1 MNIQELKQLQAL
13 PLEVKVLKT
22 KQRIREWVN
31 YWGKNN
37 VYISFSGGK
46 DSTVLLHLVRSEFT
60 DIVAVFS
67 DTGLEYPEIIDFVK
81 KISNVVIVKPKRTFV
96 DVIKTEGYPVISKK
110 VARQIRDIQ
119 NPTGKNEATRTLYL
133 TGVKRDGSISKYFK
147 LPRKYLDLAQSNI
160 RVSEKCCDYM
170 KKQPL
175 KDFEKLNGKKPFVGV
190 MAEESQQRESSYIKT
205 GCNSFEGTEK
215 SQPIGF
221 WTEQDILQ
229 YIRINNLDISSIYGK
244 IVEENG
250 KLKTTGESR
259 TGCMFCMFGVHLEKG
274 ENRFQRMKRTH
285 PQIYNYCINKLK
297 IGEVLDYI
305 GVKY

>member
-1 MNIQELKQLQAL
+1 VL
-13 PLEVKVLKT
+13 PLEIKIQKT
-22 KQRIREWVN
+22 KQRIREWV
-31 YWGKNN
+31 YHWGKDK

-46 DSTVLLHLVRSEFT
+46 DSTVLLHLIRSEFP

-67 DTGLEYPEIIDFVK
+67 DTGLEYPEIKDFVK
-81 KISNVVIVKPKRTFV
+81 NIPNVVTVKPKRTFV
-96 DVIKTEGYPVISKK
+96 DVVKTEGYPVISKK

-119 NPTGKNEATRTLYL
+119 NPTEKNEATRTLYL
-133 TGVKRDGSISKYFK
+133 TGVKMDGSISKYFK
-147 LPRKYLDLAQSNI
+147 LPRKYLDLANSNI
-160 RVSEKCCDYM
+160 KVSEKCCDYM

-175 KDFEKLNGKKPFVGV
+175 KDYERLNKKKPFVGV
-190 MAEESQQRESSYIKT
+190 MAEESQQRESSYLKT

-229 YIRINNLDISSIYGK
+229 YIKINNLSISSIYGE

-274 ENRFQRMKRTH
+274 ENRFQRMKKTH
-285 PQIYNYCINKLK
+285 PKIYDYCIRDDNGLGLGK
-297 IGEVLDYI
+297 ILDFI
-305 GVKY
+305 GVAY